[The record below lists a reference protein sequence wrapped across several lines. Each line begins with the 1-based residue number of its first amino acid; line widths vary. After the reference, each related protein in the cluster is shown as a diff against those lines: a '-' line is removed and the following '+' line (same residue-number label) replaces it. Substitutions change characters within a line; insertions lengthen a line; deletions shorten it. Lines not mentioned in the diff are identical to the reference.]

1 MAQLRKVDLSGET
14 EIIHSFTVAHPVEL
28 ILENHCFDAGLSLGY
43 DTGDGAVVFPL
54 NAKYLPKASLLRFLC
69 DSDISDPDVTPVES
83 HVGGGGETR
92 RDRVI
97 N

>member
-1 MAQLRKVDLSGET
+1 MAHSRKVDLSGET
-14 EIIHSFTVAHPVEL
+14 ENIHSFTVAHPVEL
-28 ILENHCFDAGLSLGY
+28 ILENHCFDAGLSFGY
-43 DTGDGAVVFPL
+43 DTGVGSAVFPL
-54 NAKYLPKASLLRFLC
+54 DAKYLPKAALLRFLC

-92 RDRVI
+92 RDGVI